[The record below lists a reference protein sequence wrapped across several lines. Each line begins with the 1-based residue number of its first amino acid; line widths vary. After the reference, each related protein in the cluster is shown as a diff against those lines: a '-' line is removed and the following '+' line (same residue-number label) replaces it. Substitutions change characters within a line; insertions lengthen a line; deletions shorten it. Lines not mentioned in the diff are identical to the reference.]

1 MSTIISNT
9 GITFPSGNTQSSAG
23 ITSNNIPVLSVNY
36 TSTTNIITNAYVKVP
51 FNNVIKDTHSG
62 WNSSNNSYTIQK
74 SGYYQVNGSA
84 SVFAYYSGYSA
95 PYLVIGLTR
104 VNTSNAGSIQS
115 GQFNGYSYGVLNTW
129 GGTADGVMYFT
140 AGNTVWVEAYGAVY
154 AAPYSLYNEN
164 NWLNLYYIRS

>member
-36 TSTTNIITNAYVKVP
+36 TSSTAIANSAYVKVP
-51 FNNVIKDTHSG
+51 FNNVVKDTHSG

-74 SGYYQVNGSA
+74 SGYYQVNGS
-84 SVFAYYSGYSA
+84 STVYSA
-95 PYLVIGLTR
+95 PGSYPALIIGVTR

-115 GQFNGYSYGVLNTW
+115 GQFNSYSYGAVNTW
-129 GGTADGVMYFT
+129 GGTADAVMYFT